1 MKYVF
6 TICMTLMSCF
16 GLSQEILVDNNQTN
30 AIDQTIN
37 YQGFEEIYNKLRA
50 ISEHINETTTIIK
63 RFDEIRQGQLI
74 VNTENLGRSFEGL
87 QIDARP
93 SLDVEL
99 QRIMFTGNFFNTQQ
113 RTPLIINHE

>member
-1 MKYVF
+1 MKLLF
-6 TICMTLMSCF
+6 TLSLTFISYIGF
-16 GLSQEILVDNNQTN
+16 SQEVIIEDNQPNT
-30 AIDQTIN
+30 IDLSIN
-37 YQGFEEIYNKLRA
+37 YQGFEDIYNKLRA

-74 VNTENLGRSFEGL
+74 INTENLGRSFEGL
-87 QIDARP
+87 KMDARP

-113 RTPLIINHE
+113 RTPLIVNHE